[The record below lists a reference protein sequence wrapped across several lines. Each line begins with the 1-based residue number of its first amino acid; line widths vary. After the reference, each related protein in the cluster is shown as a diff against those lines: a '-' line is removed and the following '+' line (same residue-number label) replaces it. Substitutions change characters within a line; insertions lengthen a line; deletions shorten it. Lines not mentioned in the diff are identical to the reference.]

1 MPSTRKRTSR
11 RNSIKNRRTTK
22 QRGGTMIKNI
32 TFVFLTGK
40 HMTLS
45 DIEDT
50 ETVYTLKET
59 VRFMG
64 KLASEARIRLIVEKF
79 ELRDDFRTLG
89 EYRLAERLERP
100 GTLIQVHVSYPRPP
114 LRNGVQPGQ
123 ED

>member
-100 GTLIQVHVSYPRPP
+100 GTLIQVHVSYPRRPP
-114 LRNGVQPGQ
+114 VSNLPGQ

>member
-1 MPSTRKRTSR
+1 MSLTRKRTSR
-11 RNSIKNRRTTK
+11 RNSIKTK
-22 QRGGTMIKNI
+22 QRGGAMIKNI

-64 KLASEARIRLIVEKF
+64 KLASEARIRLVVDKF
-79 ELRDDFRTLG
+79 ELLDDFRTLG
-89 EYRLAERLERP
+89 DYRLAERLERP
-100 GTLIQVHVSYPRPP
+100 GTLIQVRVSYPRPP
-114 LRNGVQPGQ
+114 LQNGVQPGRPKQ
-123 ED
+123 DD